1 MVETSKLGVKM
12 LNSKLTDCNIRIL
25 RFFLRTKIIHS
36 QGLNSCTLNYFKC
49 AYIELLRLETCKTNL
64 TLFVVGKH

>member
-1 MVETSKLGVKM
+1 MAETPKLGVKI

-36 QGLNSCTLNYFKC
+36 QGL
-49 AYIELLRLETCKTNL
+49 
-64 TLFVVGKH
+64 